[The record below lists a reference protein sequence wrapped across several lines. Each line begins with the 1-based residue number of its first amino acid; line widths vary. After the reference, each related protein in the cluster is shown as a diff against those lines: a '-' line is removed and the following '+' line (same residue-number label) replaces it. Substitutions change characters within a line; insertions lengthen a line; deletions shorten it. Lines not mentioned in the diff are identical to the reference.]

1 MNFDPREIDKA
12 RRTRPPLTRRE
23 IAVLSL
29 AGIVL
34 VLAPLGWA
42 GVVLWTVAAGLG
54 FATAALLA
62 AVGSLGAQRGA
73 LVGWFFGIILGFFG
87 ASAAGAE
94 ILSSRWLDYL
104 AFPLAAFIGTGLALF
119 LLSGDLRSRPAENCR
134 RDLFR
139 LSPFWAGLALFAY
152 FAVQDFNAW
161 GVAVDREAFWAKQ
174 GIAGIEPGS
183 YDIRPLAHVSW
194 LPSGLEAPFT
204 QNLST
209 ELQANATQLQMNA
222 WRLPMNAWRLMMI
235 IGAPWLLF
243 CALRCGLR
251 RRRGYVILGWITVL
265 AACAHGLGGFFNQY
279 SDGTILGF
287 PVPYNTTCF
296 GPFINHNHA
305 GIYLYLNA
313 AIALALT
320 CWHIRRAGDNA
331 LRGGPHLVSAFLAL
345 FLALIVALTNSMGAA
360 GVVLALG
367 LVSVPS
373 AYFIGFTSSRNSVR
387 EITIVTL
394 FALIFAALAL
404 LFTVDL
410 KSLGNKYESKVSAFK
425 ATGSDDRAP
434 FRRSTWA
441 LATEG
446 GWSGRVWV
454 GYGAGSYRWVSP
466 PYQAKEPA
474 LLDKD
479 GNLAKRAIYAHNDW
493 LQMLAEWGIIGLL
506 PVVLGLGWLLGWVI
520 RAFQPGHAE
529 AIPLACVLV
538 LLLAHAYLDLIF
550 WFTPLMFAAAFVAAA
565 MIAFIEQSTAESAD
579 ITG

>member
-1 MNFDPREIDKA
+1 MNFDPREIDQA

-23 IAVLSL
+23 IAVMSL
-29 AGIVL
+29 TGIVL
-34 VLAPLGWA
+34 VLSPLGWA

-54 FATAALLA
+54 FAAAALLA
-62 AVGSLGAQRGA
+62 AVGNTGVQRAA
-73 LVGWFFGIILGFFG
+73 LVVWFLGIVLGFIG
-87 ASAAGAE
+87 AATSGAE
-94 ILSSRWLDYL
+94 MWSSRWLDFL
-104 AFPLAAFIGTGLALF
+104 AFPIAAFTGTGIALF

-139 LSPFWAGLALFAY
+139 LIPFWAGLALFAY
-152 FAVQDFNAW
+152 FAIQDFNAW
-161 GVAVDREAFWAKQ
+161 GVVVDRAAFWAKQ
-174 GIAGIEPGS
+174 GIPGIEAGS
-183 YDIRPLAHVSW
+183 YDIRPLAYIPW

-204 QNLST
+204 QDLT
-209 ELQANATQLQMNA
+209 TQ
-222 WRLPMNAWRLMMI
+222 LPMNAWRLMMI
-235 IGAPWLLF
+235 VAAPWLLF

-251 RRRGYVILGWITVL
+251 RRRGYVILGWVTVL

-287 PVPYNTTCF
+287 PVPYNTQCF

-313 AIALALT
+313 AVALALT

-345 FLALIVALTNSMGAA
+345 FLALIVALTNSMGAS

-367 LVSVPS
+367 LVSVPA
-373 AYFIGFTSSRNSVR
+373 AYFIGFTGSRNSVR
-387 EITIVTL
+387 EITVVTL
-394 FALIFAALAL
+394 FALIFAAVAL

-410 KSLGNKYESKVSAFK
+410 KSLGNKYESKVTAYK
-425 ATGSDDRAP
+425 ATGADDRAP
-434 FRRSTWA
+434 FRRSTWN

-466 PYQAKEPA
+466 PYQAKEPI
-474 LLDKD
+474 LVGKD
-479 GNLAKRAIYAHNDW
+479 GALAMRAHYAHNDW

-506 PVVLGLGWLLGWVI
+506 PVLLALGWLLNWVT
-520 RAFQPGHAE
+520 RAFRPGHAE
-529 AIPLACVLV
+529 AIPLACVLL

-550 WFTPLMFAAAFVAAA
+550 WFTPLMFVAAFVAAA
-565 MIAFIEQSTAESAD
+565 MIAFVEQSTAETAD
-579 ITG
+579 ISS